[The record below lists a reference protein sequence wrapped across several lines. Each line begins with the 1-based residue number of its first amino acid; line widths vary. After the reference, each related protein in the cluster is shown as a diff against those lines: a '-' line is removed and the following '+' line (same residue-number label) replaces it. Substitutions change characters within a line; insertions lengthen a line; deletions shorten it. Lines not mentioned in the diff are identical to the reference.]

1 MAAELPAGG
10 PLDLPA
16 FAILLGG
23 TELEPEVHADVL
35 RVEVHEE
42 VGHLARATFLVR
54 NWNDDKGEVLY
65 SDGDLFAAG
74 TEVEVKL
81 GYGSDL
87 ETVFDGLVVE
97 LRAVFGPGSG
107 QPLLEVSC
115 RDRGVLLAGGRR
127 SRLLEDSTDGDH
139 AGAIASDHGL
149 SPDAEDG
156 ATQPFALQA
165 DRSDWD
171 LLRERAEALGFAL
184 FVRGSTL
191 HFHPPRTSESPVAAL
206 EWGATLLEL
215 RVHEG
220 LSSPMETV
228 VAAAWDPETLA
239 AAEAEAGA
247 GDSSVPTGGRAGLED
262 ELGAAGFSG
271 RASRLAEAGAL
282 AGDELDARAR
292 GEVDRGGLAQ
302 YWGRGHSLGLP
313 QVRIDSLIELE
324 KIGTRFSGAHY
335 VSAVRHVLDP
345 KGYFTEFQLGRPP
358 ALCPPSRPES
368 AGSGL
373 WVGVVDDIDDPNA
386 WGRVRVLLPWLDGE
400 IASIWARL
408 GVPAAGP
415 ERGFFFIP
423 EVGDE
428 VVVGFLGDPRYP
440 VVLGSLWNGS
450 HAPPETL
457 DAQTNAIRSIVSRS
471 GHRFTFDDSDG
482 AEKVE
487 VKTSAEQTLTL
498 DDASGSEKIELKDKA
513 GNLVTLESAGITLKA
528 ASGDITLEASSGKI
542 ALSGSKIEG
551 KSTGP
556 AKLESSAKLDLQASA
571 TLGLTGAMVKINS

>member
-1 MAAELPAGG
+1 MAAELPVSG
-10 PLDLPA
+10 PVDLPA

-23 TELEPEVHADVL
+23 TELEPNVHADVL

-42 VGHLARATFLVR
+42 VGHLARATFVVR
-54 NWNDDKGEVLY
+54 NWDEDTGEVLY
-65 SDGDLFAAG
+65 SDGDLFEAG

-97 LRAVFGPGSG
+97 LGAVFGPGSA
-107 QPLLEVSC
+107 QPLLEVHC
-115 RDRGVLLAGGRR
+115 RDRGVLLAGGKR
-127 SRLLEDSTDGDH
+127 SRLLEDSTDADH
-139 AGAIASDHGL
+139 AAAIASDHGL

-165 DRSDWD
+165 GSSDWD

-191 HFHPPRTSESPVAAL
+191 HFHMPRTSESAVAAL

-215 RVHEG
+215 RAYER

-228 VAAAWDPETLA
+228 VAAAWDPEAL
-239 AAEAEAGA
+239 EAVEVELGT
-247 GDSSVPTGGRAGLED
+247 GDSSVPTGARPGLGD

-271 RASRLAEAGAL
+271 RASRLAETGAV
-282 AGDELDARAR
+282 GQDELDARAR
-292 GEVDRGGLAQ
+292 GEVERGALAH
-302 YWGRGHSLGLP
+302 YWGRGRSQGLP
-313 QVRIDSLIELE
+313 QLRIDTLLELE
-324 KIGTRFSGAHY
+324 KLGTRFSGAHY
-335 VSAVRHVLDP
+335 VSAVRHTLDTN
-345 KGYFTEFQLGRPP
+345 GYFTEFQLGLPP
-358 ALCPPSRPES
+358 ALRPRAEEDW
-368 AGSGL
+368 AGIGL
-373 WVGVVDDIDDPNA
+373 WVGVVDDIDDPNG

-408 GVPAAGP
+408 SVPAAGP

-428 VVVGFLGDPRYP
+428 VVLGFLGDRRYP

-450 HAPPETL
+450 QAPPESL

-482 AEKVE
+482 SEKVE
-487 VKTSAEQTLTL
+487 VKTPAEQTVTL
-498 DDASGSEKIELKDKA
+498 DDTSGSEKIELKDKA

-528 ASGDITLEASSGKI
+528 ASGDITLDASSGKI
-542 ALSGSKIEG
+542 ALSASKIEG

-571 TLGLTGAMVKINS
+571 TLGLTGALVKINS